1 MPLDLSQSFFFSW
14 HLRCREILP
23 LWTRV
28 IPEHSTKPWVIPKEL
43 YLDVSE
49 NSGKTPEIIRFYR
62 VFHEINHLFW
72 GTTIFGNIHRRQK
85 GFLSWLVAAHL
96 PAVTFGDLLPSCQA
110 AVFTLWLRAVHISPT
125 HHFLQSERCNK
136 YNAPGDGGRNPFH
149 GWRMWLA
156 FLGDSV
162 VQLHLIQSIV
172 NYTVSV
178 RNLPKSRN
186 AFSYLHGF
194 RIPKK
199 LQNPLVLA
207 QIDWVLVM
215 ISGDPMMTKV
225 SVSWPT

>member
-1 MPLDLSQSFFFSW
+1 MPRNPSPLNQGDSW
-14 HLRCREILP
+14 TLH
-23 LWTRV
+23 
-28 IPEHSTKPWVIPKEL
+28 KAMVIPKEL

-85 GFLSWLVAAHL
+85 GFLSWLAAAHL
-96 PAVTFGDLLPSCQA
+96 CCQA

-125 HHFLQSERCNK
+125 HHFLPSQRCNK
-136 YNAPGDGGRNPFH
+136 YNAPGDGGSSTFHESKLWKLKGNGRNPFH

-156 FLGDSV
+156 FLVDSV
-162 VQLHLIQSIV
+162 VQLPSDPV
-172 NYTVSV
+172 NTVSV
-178 RNLPKSRN
+178 WHLPKSRN
-186 AFSYLHGF
+186 AFSHLHGF
-194 RIPKK
+194 SIPKK

-207 QIDWVLVM
+207 QMDWVLVM